1 MMKRQPN
8 ECMRPL
14 QCTCMDAPQ
23 RNSCRRTFTAACR
36 TCNNNFVVNQP
47 HLRFY
52 CSAPLVASNGHRI
65 GTM

>member
-1 MMKRQPN
+1 MQCILWQHVCERA
-8 ECMRPL
+8 L
-14 QCTCMDAPQ
+14 QQQTWC
-23 RNSCRRTFTAACR
+23 SCQHFTAACR
-36 TCNNNFVVNQP
+36 TCNNPFVVKEP